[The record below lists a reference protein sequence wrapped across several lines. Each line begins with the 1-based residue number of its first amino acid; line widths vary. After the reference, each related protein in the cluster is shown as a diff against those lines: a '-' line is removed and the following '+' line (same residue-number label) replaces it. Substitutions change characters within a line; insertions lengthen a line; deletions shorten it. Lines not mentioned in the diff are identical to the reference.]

1 MRKGREWLWILV
13 IVCLM
18 VQPGFASSVA
28 QDEVSGRG
36 GESPVAMLALEE
48 GIVVAFQKPGRIVFY
63 NHEWVE
69 NNSLD
74 LPEEFIVEEM
84 IQANEFLWLLDEWRG
99 VVLQIEV
106 ADLQIIASYGG
117 TIPHTFVSIYEANGA
132 ALLMDDRG
140 NIHQVDEEYS
150 ILSRI
155 SGVRLFQAAM
165 YDGNY
170 MYLGGRIRPAESG
183 VLVKTSENVLED
195 EWLMSDD
202 SRAPVDKDVVE
213 RIKLLPDG
221 FFYVVYRNTG
231 IVKYD
236 EYGNFRNRIYQKT
249 EEGRIFKD
257 IVYSSQSGK
266 TYMVDQNAGIFEV
279 TWSNDRRIYSRKRKV
294 DFSASRLYTRTVKGV
309 TSAQVGEGKLS
320 SFYREDEG
328 IRLIMPTRNANLL
341 KVRLPA
347 ADLIDAQAK
356 GFELLQVLWNDNQ
369 YAYQI
374 SEWVL
379 EMREEENIEEQYV
392 EIQINGEKNVTDF
405 CWVERLDEKTKTVR
419 RERLE

>member
-1 MRKGREWLWILV
+1 MRKGAEWLWILV

-28 QDEVSGRG
+28 KDEVSGRG
-36 GESPVAMLALEE
+36 GESPVAMLALEG
-48 GIVVAFQKPGRIVFY
+48 GIVVAFQNPGRIVIY

-69 NNSLD
+69 NDSLE
-74 LPEEFIVEEM
+74 LPEKFIVEEM
-84 IQANEFLWLLDEWRG
+84 IQANDFLWLLDEGRG
-99 VVLQIEV
+99 VVLQIGL
-106 ADLQIIASYGG
+106 ADMQIIASYGG

-150 ILSRI
+150 ILSWI

-165 YDGNY
+165 YDGNN

-202 SRAPVDKDVVE
+202 SRAPVDKDAVE

-221 FFYVVYRNTG
+221 FFYIVYRNTG

-249 EEGRIFKD
+249 GEERIFKD
-257 IVYSSQSGK
+257 IAYSSQDGK
-266 TYMVDQNAGIFEV
+266 TYIADQNAGIFEV
-279 TWSNDRRIYSRKRKV
+279 TWSNDRRIYFRKV
-294 DFSASRLYTRTVKGV
+294 KEDFSASRLYIRTVKGV
-309 TSAQVGEGKLS
+309 TSAQVGEEKLS
-320 SFYREDEG
+320 NFYREDTV
-328 IRLIMPTRNANLL
+328 IRLRMPTRNATML

-347 ADLIDAQAK
+347 ADVIDAQAK
-356 GFELLQVLWNDNQ
+356 GFEMLEVLWKGNR

-379 EMREEENIEEQYV
+379 EMREEDTIEEQYV
-392 EIQINGEKNVTDF
+392 EIQINGEKNITDF
-405 CWVERLDEKTKTVR
+405 CWVERLDDKTKTVR
-419 RERLE
+419 RESLE